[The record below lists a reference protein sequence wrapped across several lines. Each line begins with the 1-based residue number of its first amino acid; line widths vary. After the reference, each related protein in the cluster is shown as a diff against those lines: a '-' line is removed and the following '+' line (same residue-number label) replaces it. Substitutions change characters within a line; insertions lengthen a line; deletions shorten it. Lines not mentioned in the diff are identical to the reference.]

1 MTLTVCPF
9 HRVAAAA
16 ALSIGLVA
24 SGTALCAATGAAA
37 PPASV
42 TSTPAPPA
50 PTTSPPAPAAHAA
63 TSPALASVAP
73 HAATSPFPEV
83 LALVMARDPQVRSAR
98 EAFNALIAQAGQA
111 KSRLFP
117 RIGLSTNY
125 GRSQEVS
132 QGALF
137 NRSSNRSEGYLRWN
151 LFNGLAD
158 RTQIDATDRERL
170 AAIADLQR
178 ALDDACQRSIEAYF
192 DWLRLTR
199 QSERSASRVAQVG
212 ALAAR
217 VQQQWA
223 GGKVTEGDA
232 QLAASSLIDAQFA
245 HETLVADREA
255 ARARIETLAGAPL
268 GQPMP
273 WALPA
278 DAATA
283 PGLAAGGAAGVDLPL
298 DEALAQARQGNGQWR
313 AAEERAEAARLR
325 VGVVPADYLPKLDLD
340 VRRRLADHT
349 APALDPSQRG
359 SWTVQLSY
367 EIPLGGEIGYKRDEL
382 HARAQTALAE
392 AARVGQSV
400 RSDLA
405 ATRFRAQQARAALE
419 PLQRQIGY
427 LQDVVRTSELQYDA
441 GRRSLLQLIQLR
453 DQRFTAEQRRADND
467 YRLLSAQS
475 QWLALSGTLARTL
488 GIAVP
493 QDVAQP
499 VAAAAL
505 RDDPP

>member
-1 MTLTVCPF
+1 MTQTACSLRRLAGAVCL
-9 HRVAAAA
+9 V
-16 ALSIGLVA
+16 LGLMV
-24 SGTALCAATGAAA
+24 SGTTVFAANAE
-37 PPASV
+37 
-42 TSTPAPPA
+42 
-50 PTTSPPAPAAHAA
+50 A
-63 TSPALASVAP
+63 T
-73 HAATSPFPEV
+73 TSPFPEV

-98 EAFNALIAQAGQA
+98 EALNVLIAQAGQA
-111 KSRLFP
+111 QSRLFP

-137 NRSSNRSEGYLRWN
+137 NRATNRSEAYLRWN
-151 LFNGLAD
+151 LFNGLSD
-158 RTQIDATDRERL
+158 RTQIDAADHERL
-170 AAIADLQR
+170 GAIADLQR

-192 DWLRLTR
+192 DWLRLAR
-199 QSERSASRVAQVG
+199 QSERSALRVEQVSM
-212 ALAAR
+212 LAAR

-245 HETLVADREA
+245 HETIVADREA
-255 ARARIETLAGAPL
+255 ARAKIETLAGARL
-268 GQPMP
+268 GQPTP

-278 DAATA
+278 DAAV
-283 PGLAAGGAAGVDLPL
+283 AAGFELPL
-298 DEALAQARQGNGQWR
+298 DDALAQARQGNGQWR

-325 VGVVPADYLPKLDLD
+325 VGAVPADYLPKLDLD
-340 VRRRLADHT
+340 LRRRLADHT

-359 SWTVQLSY
+359 SWTLQLTY

-382 HARAQTALAE
+382 RARAQATLAD
-392 AARVGQSV
+392 ADRVGQSV

-419 PLQRQIGY
+419 PLKRQTGY

-453 DQRFTAEQRRADND
+453 DQRFTAEQRSADND

-475 QWLALSGTLARTL
+475 QWLALSGTLAQAL

>member
-1 MTLTVCPF
+1 MTLTPCSLRRLVGAVCQVF
-9 HRVAAAA
+9 CLGVC
-16 ALSIGLVA
+16 LVLGLLA
-24 SGTALCAATGAAA
+24 SGTTVYAANPDAAA
-37 PPASV
+37 
-42 TSTPAPPA
+42 
-50 PTTSPPAPAAHAA
+50 
-63 TSPALASVAP
+63 
-73 HAATSPFPEV
+73 SPFPEV
-83 LALVMARDPQVRSAR
+83 LALVMARDPQLRSAR
-98 EAFNALIAQAGQA
+98 EALNALIAQAGQA
-111 KSRLFP
+111 QSRLFP

-137 NRSSNRSEGYLRWN
+137 NRSSNRSEAYLRWN

-192 DWLRLTR
+192 DWLRLFR
-199 QSERSASRVAQVG
+199 QSERSALRVQQVSM
-212 ALAAR
+212 LAAR

-245 HETLVADREA
+245 HETIVADRES
-255 ARARIETLAGAPL
+255 ARAKIETLAGTRL

-278 DAATA
+278 DAAV
-283 PGLAAGGAAGVDLPL
+283 AAGFELPL
-298 DEALAQARQGNGQWR
+298 DDALAEARQGNGQWR

-325 VGVVPADYLPKLDLD
+325 LGFVPADYLPKLDLD
-340 VRRRLADHT
+340 LRRRLADHT
-349 APALDPSQRG
+349 APAFDPSQRG
-359 SWTVQLSY
+359 SWTLQLTY
-367 EIPLGGEIGYKRDEL
+367 EIPLGGEIAYKRDEL
-382 HARAQTALAE
+382 RARAQTALAD
-392 AARVGQSV
+392 AARVGQNV

-405 ATRFRAQQARAALE
+405 TTRFRAQQARAALE
-419 PLQRQIGY
+419 PLQRQTGY

-453 DQRFTAEQRRADND
+453 DQRFTAEQRSADND

-475 QWLALSGTLARTL
+475 QWLALSGALAQTL

-499 VAAAAL
+499 VAAAAQ

>member
-1 MTLTVCPF
+1 MTLTACPF

-16 ALSIGLVA
+16 ALSFGLVA
-24 SGTALCAATGAAA
+24 SSPMVCAATGATATNAAA
-37 PPASV
+37 P
-42 TSTPAPPA
+42 
-50 PTTSPPAPAAHAA
+50 PAAHAA
-63 TSPALASVAP
+63 TSTALPPVAP
-73 HAATSPFPEV
+73 EATTSPFPEV

-98 EAFNALIAQAGQA
+98 EALNALIAQAGQA
-111 KSRLFP
+111 RSRLFP

-137 NRSSNRSEGYLRWN
+137 NRSSNRSEAYLRWN

-178 ALDDACQRSIEAYF
+178 SLDDACQRSIEAYF
-192 DWLRLTR
+192 DWLRLAR
-199 QSERSASRVAQVG
+199 QSTHSALRVEQVG
-212 ALAAR
+212 MLAAR
-217 VQQQWA
+217 VRQQWE
-223 GGKVTEGDA
+223 GGKATEGDA
-232 QLAASSLIDAQFA
+232 ELAASSLIDAQFA
-245 HETLVADREA
+245 HETIVADREA
-255 ARARIETLAGAPL
+255 ARAKIETLAGTRL

-278 DAATA
+278 DAAAT
-283 PGLAAGGAAGVDLPL
+283 PGFAAGFDLPL
-298 DEALAQARQGNGQWR
+298 DDALAQARQGNGQWR

-325 VGVVPADYLPKLDLD
+325 VGAVPADYLPKLDLD
-340 VRRRLADHT
+340 LRRRLADHT
-349 APALDPSQRG
+349 APTFDPSQRG
-359 SWTVQLSY
+359 SWTLQLTY

-382 HARAQTALAE
+382 RARAQTALADAE
-392 AARVGQSV
+392 RVGQSV

-405 ATRFRAQQARAALE
+405 AARFRAQQARAALE
-419 PLQRQIGY
+419 PLQRQTGY

-453 DQRFTAEQRRADND
+453 DQRFTAEQRSAEND

-475 QWLALSGTLARTL
+475 QWLALSGALAQTL